1 MTVEDHYDSFQFSNR
16 SRAIMQNW
24 EDIHEC
30 EDERDDKRLQKKAA
44 LTTESLVMTKAMNQN
59 ENYEDD
65 EIGFS
70 STTHKF
76 A

>member
-1 MTVEDHYDSFQFSNR
+1 MTRFNFPIVVVQSCKTGKTFMN
-16 SRAIMQNW
+16 A
-24 EDIHEC
+24 
-30 EDERDDKRLQKKAA
+30 KRLQKKAA
-44 LTTESLVMTKAMNQN
+44 LTTESLAMTKAMNQN